1 MRFRDVGV
9 QHQYDGDFNIYREEG
24 DSRYGEP
31 DYLFL
36 YFHTECCVVLDGE
49 EVQVKAPSVIL
60 YDIGVKQHYYATQ
73 ETYVDDYVH
82 FLFDES
88 RSFVDELGLPL
99 NTVIPLPEN
108 TTIPILMKRLYG
120 EFVSLNEY
128 KERTMEY
135 IFRIVLTKVA
145 EMAERSKL
153 AKIPNRYDEL
163 FQKLR
168 SKIYLEPAKNWHV
181 SECAAE
187 QGLSTPYFQKLYKSY
202 FGNTFVQDVVQSRM
216 EFAKH
221 FLLISNYSVKEI
233 AALCGYN
240 NETFFMKQFKKN
252 VGLTPSQYRD
262 RSRQSEFF

>member
-9 QHQYDGDFNIYREEG
+9 QLKYDGDFKIYREDG
-24 DSRYGEP
+24 ISRYGEP

-49 EVQVKAPSVIL
+49 EVQVKPPSVIL
-60 YDIGVKQHYYATQ
+60 FDIGAKQHYYATQ
-73 ETYVDDYVH
+73 ETYMDDFIH
-82 FLFDES
+82 FWFDES
-88 RSFVDELGLPL
+88 RSFVDELKLPL

-108 TTIPILMKRLYG
+108 TAIPILMKRLYG
-120 EFVSLNEY
+120 EFISLNEY
-128 KERTMEY
+128 KNRTMEY

-145 EMAERSKL
+145 EMSERSKI
-153 AKIPNRYDEL
+153 AKIPDRYDEL

-187 QGLSTPYFQKLYKSY
+187 QGLSTPYFQKLYKAY

-216 EFAKH
+216 EYAKH
-221 FLLISNYSVKEI
+221 FLIVTNYYVKEI
-233 AALCGYN
+233 ADLCGYN

-252 VGLTPSQYRD
+252 IGLTPSQYREQ
-262 RSRQSEFF
+262 SRQIKII

>member
-60 YDIGVKQHYYATQ
+60 YDIGVNQHYYATQ

-88 RSFVDELGLPL
+88 RSFVDELCLPL

-108 TTIPILMKRLYG
+108 TRISPGSK
-120 EFVSLNEY
+120 SLINSAPTAANAQLSEAITY
-128 KERTMEY
+128 
-135 IFRIVLTKVA
+135 VP
-145 EMAERSKL
+145 S
-153 AKIPNRYDEL
+153 
-163 FQKLR
+163 LR
-168 SKIYLEPAKNWHV
+168 FP
-181 SECAAE
+181 
-187 QGLSTPYFQKLYKSY
+187 
-202 FGNTFVQDVVQSRM
+202 
-216 EFAKH
+216 
-221 FLLISNYSVKEI
+221 
-233 AALCGYN
+233 
-240 NETFFMKQFKKN
+240 
-252 VGLTPSQYRD
+252 
-262 RSRQSEFF
+262 

>member
-36 YFHTECCVVLDGE
+36 YFYTECCVVLDGE

-108 TTIPILMKRLYG
+108 TTIRILMKRLYG

-168 SKIYLEPAKNWHV
+168 SKIYL
-181 SECAAE
+181 
-187 QGLSTPYFQKLYKSY
+187 
-202 FGNTFVQDVVQSRM
+202 
-216 EFAKH
+216 
-221 FLLISNYSVKEI
+221 
-233 AALCGYN
+233 
-240 NETFFMKQFKKN
+240 
-252 VGLTPSQYRD
+252 
-262 RSRQSEFF
+262 

>member
-1 MRFRDVGV
+1 M
-9 QHQYDGDFNIYREEG
+9 
-24 DSRYGEP
+24 
-31 DYLFL
+31 
-36 YFHTECCVVLDGE
+36 
-49 EVQVKAPSVIL
+49 
-60 YDIGVKQHYYATQ
+60 
-73 ETYVDDYVH
+73 
-82 FLFDES
+82 
-88 RSFVDELGLPL
+88 

-153 AKIPNRYDEL
+153 AKIPRYDEL

-262 RSRQSEFF
+262 RSRQSKFF